1 VEQDVSALIEEWQQ
15 ETGQTFS
22 IYGQTFD
29 DFVKKRQNDYVVDKE
44 NEKILRVSMALLVF
58 TTVNSTS
65 GTSEYLVL

>member
-1 VEQDVSALIEEWQQ
+1 MEQDVSALIEEWQQ